1 MDPLRTA
8 LGLYFISGLRQI
20 DNFMSALFSSSFL
33 QGLKV
38 LFEQSAETEEYFFVH
53 VKNLAF
59 KNDLFIKLTD
69 IKQVEKKTRFVFV
82 FRMDDSWVET
92 DDEPLI
98 NIAET
103 VSNFALYPTKL
114 VLLLPSADNDV
125 PTLNSLKRFTLMTRN
140 GLTATRASRLNS
152 PEVVIHDCHDD
163 PDLCKS
169 ETSTSDDVS
178 RTRTENGREIMST
191 EN

>member
-103 VSNFALYPTKL
+103 VSNFALYPNEACFAAAECRQRCANTKQ
-114 VLLLPSADNDV
+114 
-125 PTLNSLKRFTLMTRN
+125 
-140 GLTATRASRLNS
+140 
-152 PEVVIHDCHDD
+152 PEEIY
-163 PDLCKS
+163 
-169 ETSTSDDVS
+169 SDDEKRVNCHQS
-178 RTRTENGREIMST
+178 IPPQQP
-191 EN
+191 